1 MPSLPDPDLVFVWAV
16 LDGDS
21 GVCALIM
28 DRDPLVVVLGR

>member
-1 MPSLPDPDLVFVWAV
+1 MSSLPRPDLVFVRAV

-28 DRDPLVVVLGR
+28 DGDPLVVVLGF